1 MKDLFTSTVA
11 PEHASG
17 AAGDIELDGWQ
28 DIPPGLIQAIAA
40 AERVEEDLVR
50 DGLRAGTI
58 VAMGKPGG
66 HVKPLGIG
74 TGLRTK
80 INANLGSSEDF
91 PSLDEELSKLDVA
104 VNTGADAVMDLST
117 GGDIDAIRRAVR
129 RECPVALG
137 TVPVYQA
144 FAEAADRHGSF
155 EAFTADLMLEV
166 VERHAADGVDFQ
178 TLHCGVTRA
187 TVAALESQTRVC
199 GIVSR
204 GGSLLARWMK
214 ATGNENPLYERYD
227 DVLQILSDYGVLISL
242 GDGLRPGALADASD
256 RGQVAETIV
265 LGDLVARARRAG
277 VQAFVEG
284 PGHMPMD
291 QIAGNVMLQKRLCHA
306 APFYVL
312 GPLVT
317 DVAPGYDHITG
328 AIGGAI
334 CAAAGADFLCYVT
347 PAEHLGL
354 PAAQDVL
361 EGVMASRIAAHAAD
375 IVKGVPAA
383 RDWDDRMSAARKQ
396 FDWEQMGR
404 LALDPGRVKQVRG
417 DRATQDT
424 EACSMCG
431 RFCSMKVQDS
441 LKGK

>member
-1 MKDLFTSTVA
+1 MKDVLG
-11 PEHASG
+11 E
-17 AAGDIELDGWQ
+17 Q
-28 DIPPGLIQAIAA
+28 QIQAADASQTAGHQLAGWDSVPADLIAA
-40 AERVEEDLVR
+40 IARDEGVDEERLC
-50 DGLRAGTI
+50 DGVRAGTI
-58 VAMGKPGG
+58 IVMGQPGG
-66 HVKPLGIG
+66 PVKPIGIG

-80 INANLGSSEDF
+80 VNANLGTSGDF
-91 PSLDEELSKLDVA
+91 PELDDELRKLEVA
-104 VNTGADAVMDLST
+104 VATGADAVMDLST
-117 GGDIDAIRRAVR
+117 GGDIDAIRQAIR

-137 TVPVYQA
+137 TVPMYQA
-144 FAEAADRHGSF
+144 AGEAQDKYGSF
-155 EAFTADLMLEV
+155 EKMTAESIFGV
-166 VERHAADGVDFQ
+166 IERHAADGVDFQ
-178 TLHCGVTRA
+178 TLHCGVTQG
-187 TVAALESQTRVC
+187 TVAALESQPRTM

-214 ATGNENPLYERYD
+214 VTGQENPLYERYD
-227 DVLQILSDYGVLISL
+227 ELLAILKKYNVLVSL

-256 RGQVAETIV
+256 RGQIAETIV
-265 LGDLVARARRAG
+265 LGELVARAREAG

-291 QIAGNVMLQKRLCHA
+291 QIAGNVMLQKRLCHD

-354 PAAQDVL
+354 PTPQDVL
-361 EGVMASRIAAHAAD
+361 DGVMASRIAAHAAD
-375 IVKGVPAA
+375 IVKGVPNA
-383 RDWDDRMSAARKQ
+383 RAWDDKMSQARREFEWERMT
-396 FDWEQMGR
+396 E
-404 LALDPGRVKQVRG
+404 LALDPGRVRTVRG
-417 DRATQDT
+417 ERATRDP

-431 RFCSMKVQDS
+431 RFCSMKAAAA
-441 LKGK
+441 LEEN

>member
-1 MKDLFTSTVA
+1 MQDPLSV
-11 PEHASG
+11 SG
-17 AAGDIELDGWQ
+17 AALATGGNPELADWQ
-28 DIPPGLIQAIAA
+28 SVPAGVIA
-40 AERVEEDLVR
+40 RVARDEHVSEEFIR
-50 DGLRAGTI
+50 AGLRAGNI
-58 VAMGKPGG
+58 MVMGDETGRTRP
-66 HVKPLGIG
+66 VGIG

-80 INANLGSSEDF
+80 INANLGTSEDY
-91 PSLDEELSKLDVA
+91 PSLDDELRKLEVA
-104 VNTGADAVMDLST
+104 VHTGADAVMDLST
-117 GGDIDAIRRAVR
+117 GGDIDGIRRAIR

-137 TVPVYQA
+137 TVPIYQA
-144 FAEAADRHGSF
+144 AAEADEKFGSF
-155 EAFTADLMLEV
+155 NGMTGDLLLDV
-166 VERHAADGVDFQ
+166 IERHAADGVDFQ

-187 TVAALESQTRVC
+187 TVAALESQPRLM

-214 ATGNENPLYERYD
+214 ATGQENPLYERYD
-227 DVLQILSDYGVLISL
+227 ELLAILKRYNVLVSL
-242 GDGLRPGALADASD
+242 GDGLRPGALQDASD
-256 RGQVAETIV
+256 RGQIAETIV
-265 LGDLVARARRAG
+265 LGELVARAREAG

-291 QIAGNVMLQKRLCHA
+291 QIAGNVMLQKRLCHG

-354 PAAQDVL
+354 PTPQDVL
-361 EGVMASRIAAHAAD
+361 DGVMASRIAAHAAD
-375 IVKGVPAA
+375 IVKGVPGA
-383 RDWDDRMSAARKQ
+383 RDWDERMSRARRE
-396 FDWEQMGR
+396 FDWETMAET
-404 LALDPGRVKQVRG
+404 ALDPGRVRTVRG
-417 DRATQDT
+417 ERGTRDP

-431 RFCSMKVQDS
+431 RFCSMKVTSALSRD
-441 LKGK
+441 